1 MNIIMAVGLY
11 PVLLI
16 MYFVMKHTALPK
28 NGMAF
33 GSKMKSEWLKDS
45 GVDIIKTEYLQEMR
59 ICFWSLVVLPLVA
72 FLTKH
77 VSVQLTIWMMWL
89 LIMIGVIYIPYVR
102 ANKKIKELK
111 IENGWYEEPKQVR
124 MVELKSAGKIRKIK
138 FATFAA
144 PIFLSISG
152 VILAYAAG
160 TLGLVG
166 AEEAEGLEAFRI
178 VVLILGIITIALYA
192 GALWMD
198 SWKTTVISSNSDVNL
213 NYTRATKQVW
223 KNFWL
228 GAVWANTIYL
238 IFAELALFLDFSF
251 GSVVLWGA
259 VLDTVVI
266 LFLAYR
272 VAKRLMSI
280 EKSYEKDKDL
290 QVEGDDDA
298 NWYFGSLYYNPN
310 DKHTM
315 VNARLGVGTSV
326 NFATPVGKALAVL
339 SVVALLSIPFLCI
352 WLMLEEFTPISLAV
366 EDGYLK
372 AKHFKVEYEIPLNE
386 LEDLTIVSEL
396 PGGSKVS
403 GTAMDHMKKGTFFS
417 REEGRYELFI
427 STECTMFLKF
437 EVENR
442 VYYMSGIDDE
452 ETMEV
457 LEEIGVT
464 E

>member
-1 MNIIMAVGLY
+1 
-11 PVLLI
+11 
-16 MYFVMKHTALPK
+16 
-28 NGMAF
+28 
-33 GSKMKSEWLKDS
+33 
-45 GVDIIKTEYLQEMR
+45 
-59 ICFWSLVVLPLVA
+59 
-72 FLTKH
+72 
-77 VSVQLTIWMMWL
+77 
-89 LIMIGVIYIPYVR
+89 
-102 ANKKIKELK
+102 
-111 IENGWYEEPKQVR
+111 
-124 MVELKSAGKIRKIK
+124 
-138 FATFAA
+138 
-144 PIFLSISG
+144 
-152 VILAYAAG
+152 
-160 TLGLVG
+160 
-166 AEEAEGLEAFRI
+166 
-178 VVLILGIITIALYA
+178 
-192 GALWMD
+192 
-198 SWKTTVISSNSDVNL
+198 
-213 NYTRATKQVW
+213 
-223 KNFWL
+223 
-228 GAVWANTIYL
+228 
-238 IFAELALFLDFSF
+238 
-251 GSVVLWGA
+251 
-259 VLDTVVI
+259 
-266 LFLAYR
+266 
-272 VAKRLMSI
+272 
-280 EKSYEKDKDL
+280 
-290 QVEGDDDA
+290 
-298 NWYFGSLYYNPN
+298 
-310 DKHTM
+310 M